1 MNTFRPEYSA
11 IHAVYINLSVA
22 WGFIVIEQI
31 KSAIHEAAVDHQK
44 LATFLFQVLKNA
56 KALETLD
63 PLAFCRNVGVPK
75 SYATEFRKM
84 LAVARVMRDQGAK
97 LS

>member
-1 MNTFRPEYSA
+1 M
-11 IHAVYINLSVA
+11 
-22 WGFIVIEQI
+22 IEQI
-31 KSAIHEAAVDHQK
+31 KLAVHEAAVDHQK
-44 LATFLFQVLKNA
+44 LAVFLFQVLKNA
-56 KALETLD
+56 KALETMD
-63 PLAFCRNVGVPK
+63 PLAFCKDVGVPQ